1 MLLFA
6 EGLGS
11 ILAALPIHAYR
22 SFFIPTGFWLHSCL
36 IPRLRL
42 IPARHVSDIHGGA
55 QSSPQPTLEQ
65 GTQMP
70 SSDFYP
76 SSPSKSSRAKFIL
89 PIAGTGLLIACL
101 FALFFSMR
109 KTYSEAEIIRSIH
122 IIALR
127 QSEKPGVPN
136 GGPLGHWWISA
147 VKVDPITG
155 KLFDF
160 SITTDTMIIAAQSV
174 MVEIDPLADT
184 FTFDMTGVVLTRF
197 SDSNDDEGE
206 ILVTREHYR
215 LGPAPFGVDIIP
227 DAGTVP
233 VVMPKEKLSGLGNL
247 AGVQPSED
255 SGNPEN

>member
-1 MLLFA
+1 ML
-6 EGLGS
+6 S
-11 ILAALPIHAYR
+11 SDY
-22 SFFIPTGFWLHSCL
+22 
-36 IPRLRL
+36 PRTN
-42 IPARHVSDIHGGA
+42 PK
-55 QSSPQPTLEQ
+55 QSSRVNL
-65 GTQMP
+65 
-70 SSDFYP
+70 
-76 SSPSKSSRAKFIL
+76 IL

-101 FALFFSMR
+101 FALFFGMR
-109 KTYSEAEIIRSIH
+109 KTYSEAEVIRSIH

-147 VKVDPITG
+147 VNVDPISG
-155 KLFDF
+155 ELFDF

-174 MVEIDPLADT
+174 MVDIDPLADT
-184 FTFDMTGVVLTRF
+184 FTFDMTGVVMTRIVA
-197 SDSNDDEGE
+197 SDDDDGE
-206 ILVTREHYR
+206 ILVTRDHYR

-233 VVMPKEKLSGLGNL
+233 VVMPKEKLSDLGDL